1 MSKSFREVCREV
13 EDEYL
18 AGPHD
23 LQDLMFDRFSKY
35 FRDLL
40 EHGYI
45 KKEQKRQKKKKKST
59 WSAKDSVSKKDRARN
74 FKTRMDK
81 HRSRPLY

>member
-1 MSKSFREVCREV
+1 MSKSFREVCLEV

-40 EHGYI
+40 ERDYI
-45 KKEQKRQKKKKKST
+45 NKKQKRQKKKKKST
-59 WSAKDSVSKKDRARN
+59 WSANNPVSREERERN
-74 FKTRMDK
+74 FALRRNK
-81 HRSRPLY
+81 HRSQPLY